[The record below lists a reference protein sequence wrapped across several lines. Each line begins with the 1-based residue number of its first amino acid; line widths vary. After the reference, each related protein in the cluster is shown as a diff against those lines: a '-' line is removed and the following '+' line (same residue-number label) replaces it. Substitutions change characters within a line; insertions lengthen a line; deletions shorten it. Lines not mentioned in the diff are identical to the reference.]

1 MLDYIL
7 QNLLPIGL
15 AVGGMVAWFL
25 DKRKRKAELDTI
37 LVANK
42 QSEGSLFQIMQDA
55 YKDFS
60 EETLRQIAD
69 LKAIIKDVQDENYS
83 LKGRVKSLEKELV
96 DAKEERESLIEQVAQ
111 FKKQS
116 ESDAALISQL
126 KQKIESY
133 EKELKTFRKE
143 RV

>member
-1 MLDYIL
+1 MFDYIL
-7 QNLLPIGL
+7 QNLFPIGL
-15 AVGGMVAWFL
+15 AIGGMVAWFL

-42 QSEGSLFQIMQDA
+42 QSEGSLFQIMQNA

-60 EETLRQIAD
+60 EETLKQIAD
-69 LKAIIKDVQDENYS
+69 FKSIIREVQEENLS
-83 LKGRVKSLEKELV
+83 LKGRVKSLEKELI
-96 DAKEERESLIEQVAQ
+96 DAKKERELLVEQVAQ

-116 ESDAALISQL
+116 ASDAALISQL

-133 EKELKTFRKE
+133 ERELKTFRKE
-143 RV
+143 RL